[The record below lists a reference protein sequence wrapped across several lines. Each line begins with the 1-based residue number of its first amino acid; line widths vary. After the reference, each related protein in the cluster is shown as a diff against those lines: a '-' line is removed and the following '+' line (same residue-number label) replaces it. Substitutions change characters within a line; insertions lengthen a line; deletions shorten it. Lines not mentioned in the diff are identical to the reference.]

1 MSRAATV
8 VLLAVLSGAPAVALV
23 CAELCAGDVAAAA
36 ADTSHAS
43 LPCHGASPA
52 ADLAVGGRPAPDCV
66 THGAPTL
73 EALGS
78 PSARISAFA
87 PISTLLWGDPS
98 LADPTTPVGRFEA
111 AATHAPAPP
120 PRPIPSFLVLRI

>member
-1 MSRAATV
+1 MRRAATV

-23 CAELCAGDVAAAA
+23 CAELCAEVAASG
-36 ADTSHAS
+36 ADTRHAS

-52 ADLAVGGRPAPDCV
+52 AELGVGGRPAPDCV

-78 PSARISAFA
+78 PSSRIIAFA
-87 PISTLLWGDPS
+87 PIGTLPWS
-98 LADPTTPVGRFEA
+98 ERSFA
-111 AATHAPAPP
+111 AATPAGRLEGTTIHAPAL
-120 PRPIPSFLVLRI
+120 PSRSAPSLRVLRI